1 MLVPRT
7 GRTDWARWDIVRRD
21 VLVRRSSG
29 SPLKIR
35 ITTPNAEV
43 DGTTSSLIQIGLTF
57 YWNAVSSEIG
67 TDLHN
72 FDRGSIGW
80 HWGAVGLR
88 VNRVLHFRLLHCIE
102 PLCNHGSLRF
112 LHRIHYRR
120 QDNGHECSVVRDLH
134 YYIHHGDAD
143 L

>member
-7 GRTDWARWDIVRRD
+7 GRRDWARWDLARRA
-21 VLVRRSSG
+21 VLVRRSSR

-57 YWNAVSSEIG
+57 YWNAVSTEIA

-72 FDRGSIGW
+72 FDRGSIGCP
-80 HWGAVGLR
+80 WGAVGLR

-112 LHRIHYRR
+112 LQRIHYRR
-120 QDNGHECSVVRDLH
+120 IDNGRECSDDRD
-134 YYIHHGDAD
+134 HH
-143 L
+143 